1 MLIAFFSRK
10 HHLKDLK
17 INKIKVLRAFYKK
30 FKIIVEYVRNCRII
44 KSEVIFSISLLRK
57 NIMKVRCDISGL
69 DCPHCASKLE
79 GLLKDAFNDAN
90 LNFSMGS
97 LVLDVND
104 DADED
109 AVVEKAQSVANGFED
124 GINISL
130 RD

>member
-1 MLIAFFSRK
+1 
-10 HHLKDLK
+10 
-17 INKIKVLRAFYKK
+17 
-30 FKIIVEYVRNCRII
+30 
-44 KSEVIFSISLLRK
+44 
-57 NIMKVRCDISGL
+57 MKVRCDISGL

-79 GLLKDAFNDAN
+79 CLLKDAFNDAN

-109 AVVEKAQSVANGFED
+109 AVCAKAQEIANGFED
-124 GINISL
+124 GISIEL

>member
-1 MLIAFFSRK
+1 
-10 HHLKDLK
+10 
-17 INKIKVLRAFYKK
+17 
-30 FKIIVEYVRNCRII
+30 
-44 KSEVIFSISLLRK
+44 
-57 NIMKVRCDISGL
+57 MKVRCDISGL

-109 AVVEKAQSVANGFED
+109 AVVEHAQSVANSFED
-124 GINISL
+124 GISISL

>member
-1 MLIAFFSRK
+1 
-10 HHLKDLK
+10 
-17 INKIKVLRAFYKK
+17 
-30 FKIIVEYVRNCRII
+30 
-44 KSEVIFSISLLRK
+44 
-57 NIMKVRCDISGL
+57 MKVRCDISGL
-69 DCPHCASKLE
+69 DCPHYASKLE

-109 AVVEKAQSVANGFED
+109 AVVEQAQSVANGFED

>member
-1 MLIAFFSRK
+1 
-10 HHLKDLK
+10 
-17 INKIKVLRAFYKK
+17 
-30 FKIIVEYVRNCRII
+30 
-44 KSEVIFSISLLRK
+44 
-57 NIMKVRCDISGL
+57 
-69 DCPHCASKLE
+69 
-79 GLLKDAFNDAN
+79 
-90 LNFSMGS
+90 MGS

>member
-1 MLIAFFSRK
+1 
-10 HHLKDLK
+10 
-17 INKIKVLRAFYKK
+17 
-30 FKIIVEYVRNCRII
+30 
-44 KSEVIFSISLLRK
+44 
-57 NIMKVRCDISGL
+57 MKVRCDISGL

-97 LVLDVND
+97 LVLDVN
-104 DADED
+104 ED
-109 AVVEKAQSVANGFED
+109 AVVEQAQSVANGFED